1 MTDTELYARDFLE
14 KITPNS
20 MGLESMVGM
29 KLELFMMRFVD
40 DHKAEFLELL
50 QKDLVKA
57 ALKIMV
63 GLR

>member
-1 MTDTELYARDFLE
+1 MTDAELYARDFLE

-20 MGLESMVGM
+20 FGLESVVGM

-40 DHKAEFLELL
+40 DHKADFLDLL

-57 ALKIMV
+57 ALKLFV